1 LNGRAI
7 RAAAV
12 SETAATRTW
21 NEDAGYAGRW
31 LFAVADGLG
40 GHVAGD
46 VASSAAIEALQAYD
60 IEAAGQDALLEVLAA
75 AVGAASRQMA
85 HAISADPSRAG
96 MGTTL
101 TAMLWAGEYA
111 GLAHIGDSR
120 AYLLR
125 GGQLARLTEDHTLA
139 KLVGTPGQ
147 RGHAMVRFLDG
158 RPERSPDLSPRRIQ
172 PGDRY
177 LLCTDGLSGVT
188 GADAICDALAGAA
201 SPDAAVQRLTEL
213 ASAAGSPDDMTAIVV
228 DAGAGGGAGVGQ
240 PVLLGSAAARL
251 VPG

>member
-1 LNGRAI
+1 MAVSPH
-7 RAAAV
+7 AAAV
-12 SETAATRTW
+12 SETAATRTR
-21 NEDAGYAGRW
+21 NEDAGYIGRW

-60 IEAAGQDALLEVLAA
+60 IEAPDQVALLEILAA

-85 HAISADPSRAG
+85 REISADPSRAG

-125 GGQLARLTEDHTLA
+125 GGRLARLTEDHTLA
-139 KLVGTPGQ
+139 KLVDAPGQ
-147 RGHAMVRFLDG
+147 RGAAIVRFLDG
-158 RPERSPDLSPRRIQ
+158 HPERSPDLSPRRVQ
-172 PGDRY
+172 AGDRY
-177 LLCTDGLSGVT
+177 LLCTDGLSGVL
-188 GADAICDALAGAA
+188 GAGAIRDVLAGTG
-201 SPDAAVQRLTEL
+201 SPDAAVQRLAGL
-213 ASAAGSPDDMTAIVV
+213 AAAAGSPDDMTAIVV
-228 DAGAGGGAGVGQ
+228 DADAGDGARMGR

>member
-1 LNGRAI
+1 MAVFPY
-7 RAAAV
+7 AAAV
-12 SETAATRTW
+12 SETAATRTR

-60 IEAAGQDALLEVLAA
+60 IEAADQGALLEVLAA

-85 HAISADPSRAG
+85 QEISADPRHAG

-125 GGQLARLTEDHTLA
+125 GSRLSRLTEDHTLA
-139 KLVGTPGQ
+139 KLVDAPAQ
-147 RGHAMVRFLDG
+147 RGAAMVRFLDG
-158 RPERSPDLSPRRIQ
+158 WPERSPDLSLRRIQ

-177 LLCTDGLSGVT
+177 LLCTDGLSGVI
-188 GADAICDALAGAA
+188 GGGAICGVLAAA
-201 SPDAAVQRLTEL
+201 RSATAAVQRLAEL
-213 ASAAGSPDDMTAIVV
+213 AAAEGSPDDMTAIVV
-228 DAGAGGGAGVGQ
+228 DAGAGDGAEMGRA
-240 PVLLGSAAARL
+240 VLLGSVAARL
-251 VPG
+251 VAG